1 MELRR
6 AKRET
11 KDDSSMRMITGGLLI
26 VASEQAFAHSQM
38 VPFPNQ
44 VFAAEVL
51 YPASIVLLGLGI
63 CFLIWGAVSDQNSGE
78 KSA

>member
-63 CFLIWGAVSDQNSGE
+63 CFLIWGAVSDQNSG
-78 KSA
+78 

>member
-63 CFLIWGAVSDQNSGE
+63 CFLIWCRQ
-78 KSA
+78 